1 VILNDLSRSKVRK
14 KQQSLKSI
22 LAVNCTMMEEVGVNE
37 FSLVV
42 GIGSSSIILL
52 LSGKRVTKI

>member
-1 VILNDLSRSKVRK
+1 
-14 KQQSLKSI
+14 
-22 LAVNCTMMEEVGVNE
+22 MMEEVGVNE